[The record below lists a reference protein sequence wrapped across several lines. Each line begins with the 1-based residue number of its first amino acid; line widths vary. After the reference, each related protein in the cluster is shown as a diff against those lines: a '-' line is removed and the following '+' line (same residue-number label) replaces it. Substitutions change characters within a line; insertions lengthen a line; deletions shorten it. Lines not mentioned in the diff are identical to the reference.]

1 MISVIICSRREKL
14 DPDLAENI
22 RQTVGVPY
30 EIIRIDN
37 SHGQY
42 NIFEAYNLGVGRAK
56 GEFLCFMHEDIVFHS
71 NDWGRAVEQY
81 LSKPQVGAI
90 GVAGGNVVLDR
101 FDWRFYGDFYHT
113 YMMQGAFTVT
123 EQPEYTILAY
133 PPPKRRPLF
142 QVAVIDGVW
151 MCMRR
156 NLFDTVRFDDVTFH
170 DFHLYDSDICMQINA
185 MGLGVF
191 VTNDVLL
198 EHRSEGT
205 FSRGFTDALQVF
217 FDKWRNNLPMIRGA
231 MVSDAQIQHILIH
244 TATYFEERLRH
255 DAIVIELRRLFAQ
268 KRLGKAVRPYTEE
281 ERSVMDRSF
290 YQHIKCCIKNHRIPA
305 SEVWA
310 TVRRYCRSEFARHPW
325 KVRLKFLWY
334 RVLGF

>member
-156 NLFDTVRFDDVTFH
+156 NLFDTV
-170 DFHLYDSDICMQINA
+170 
-185 MGLGVF
+185 
-191 VTNDVLL
+191 
-198 EHRSEGT
+198 
-205 FSRGFTDALQVF
+205 ALQVF

>member
-1 MISVIICSRREKL
+1 MISLIICSRCEKP
-14 DPDLAENI
+14 DPALAENI

-30 EIIRIDN
+30 EIVWIDN
-37 SHGQY
+37 SRGQY
-42 NIFEAYNLGVGRAK
+42 SIFEAYNIGVDRAK
-56 GEFLCFMHEDIVFHS
+56 GDVLCFMHEDIVFHS
-71 NDWGRAVEQY
+71 HDWGRTVERH
-81 LSKPQVGAI
+81 LSKPQVGAV

-133 PPPKRRPLF
+133 PPKECLPLF

-156 NLFDTVRFDDVTFH
+156 DLFNTVRFDDVTFH
-170 DFHLYDSDICMQINA
+170 DFHLYDTDICMQINA

-217 FDKWRNNLPMIRGA
+217 FNKWRNDLPIIRGA
-231 MVSDAQIQHILIH
+231 VVSDEQIQHILTR
-244 TATYFEERLRH
+244 TAPYFEERLHH
-255 DAIVIELRRLFAQ
+255 DAIVIELRRLFAD
-268 KRLGKAVRPYTEE
+268 KRQGKAVRPYTEE
-281 ERSVMDRSF
+281 ERSIMDRSF
-290 YQHIKCCIKNHRIPA
+290 YQHVKCCMKNRQIPTP
-305 SEVWA
+305 EVWA
-310 TVRRYCRSEFARHPW
+310 TVSRYCRSEVARHPW

-334 RVLGF
+334 RVFGF